1 MKKQKITKGV
11 IEKKEKAGSRKSNN
25 GNKTDKGSGNRN
37 LSGKINPILESGN
50 VEAWEYVSEKTLK
63 DCDYLET
70 VCKKIESLEGIK
82 RKLVYGILKD
92 VKRKRRIKK

>member
-1 MKKQKITKGV
+1 MKKRKITKGV
-11 IEKKEKAGSRKSNN
+11 IATSEKAGSRKSNN
-25 GNKTDKGSGNRN
+25 GNKRDNGSGNRN
-37 LSGKINPILESGN
+37 LSGKNYPIIESGN